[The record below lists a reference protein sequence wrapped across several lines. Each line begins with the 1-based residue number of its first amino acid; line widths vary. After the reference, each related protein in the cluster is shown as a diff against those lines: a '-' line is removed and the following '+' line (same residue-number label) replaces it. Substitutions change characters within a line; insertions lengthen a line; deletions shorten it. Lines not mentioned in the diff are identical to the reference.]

1 MFFTGEKACSTQGK
15 LVLFFFT
22 EGLMQTALCNPAVPV
37 KIVIWSY
44 SRYNLIVL
52 TRRQPLYEMLVC
64 ALGNEGAISV
74 VKWVLGLM

>member
-1 MFFTGEKACSTQGK
+1 
-15 LVLFFFT
+15 
-22 EGLMQTALCNPAVPV
+22 MQTALCNPAVPV